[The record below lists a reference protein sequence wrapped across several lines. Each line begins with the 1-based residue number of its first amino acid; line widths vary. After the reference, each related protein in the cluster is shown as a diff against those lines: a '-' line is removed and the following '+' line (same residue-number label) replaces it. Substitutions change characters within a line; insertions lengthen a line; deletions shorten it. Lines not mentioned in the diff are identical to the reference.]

1 MFGNIDPTLS
11 PLDPTDTDAQMHLV
25 IREGT
30 WYHKIAW
37 KLNAREFFP
46 NNIPIMGP
54 GLRVGKEAALAVQ
67 RAKTEFINGARNG
80 PLQIVICSPDPA
92 GHGGTYF
99 RSCTT
104 YILLYFILRLC
115 PKNVQ

>member
-1 MFGNIDPTLS
+1 
-11 PLDPTDTDAQMHLV
+11 
-25 IREGT
+25 
-30 WYHKIAW
+30 
-37 KLNAREFFP
+37 
-46 NNIPIMGP
+46 MGP

-92 GHGGTYF
+92 GHGGTYS

-104 YILLYFILRLC
+104 IILYLKALFKKCAIEYHR
-115 PKNVQ
+115 Q